1 MVRSASSLCFFPLCL
16 VLQVNNMPMVA
27 LVHPVYDC
35 LLRLAQ
41 PDALMNEEEV
51 GVRWRTLWVLEQR
64 WTGCRGRPP
73 AVQRRD
79 L

>member
-1 MVRSASSLCFFPLCL
+1 MLHGIIVLFGLLMFVLLMC

-35 LLRLAQ
+35 LLRLSQ
-41 PDALMNEEEV
+41 PDALVNEDEV
-51 GVRWRTLWVLEQR
+51 TFLFINLYFFN
-64 WTGCRGRPP
+64 
-73 AVQRRD
+73 